1 MIHTHEASY
10 INGIVS
16 DWTEFYYKITHGHLL
31 DVNKTRKTCF
41 IKDLRAAEISSWLSP
56 GPVYPDKSMYDQTIT
71 SSAHWVDV
79 AACVIFSWFHL
90 YNNNK
95 RHLRLGL
102 IIIRLTVLS
111 LLCGRVPWRRASDC
125 MFKEITWTPKPR
137 SWEREREREVERER
151 CMFDDRIM
159 PTGKVILIA
168 CQVHTNLSFA
178 VIIP

>member
-1 MIHTHEASY
+1 MISFLINEFNIFRDKIQVCWTFVLRVMRGSPFLWMLHAHEASY

-90 YNNNK
+90 YNINK

-111 LLCGRVPWRRASDC
+111 LLCGRVPWRRA
-125 MFKEITWTPKPR
+125 I
-137 SWEREREREVERER
+137 V
-151 CMFDDRIM
+151 
-159 PTGKVILIA
+159 IA
-168 CQVHTNLSFA
+168 CLKAQV
-178 VIIP
+178 

>member
-1 MIHTHEASY
+1 MISLLINEFNIFRDKIHVCWTVRITSYARVTFLWMLHAHEASY

-56 GPVYPDKSMYDQTIT
+56 GPVYPDKSIYDQTIT

-90 YNNNK
+90 YNINK

-111 LLCGRVPWRRASDC
+111 LLCGRVPWRRA
-125 MFKEITWTPKPR
+125 I
-137 SWEREREREVERER
+137 V
-151 CMFDDRIM
+151 
-159 PTGKVILIA
+159 IA
-168 CQVHTNLSFA
+168 CLKAQV
-178 VIIP
+178 